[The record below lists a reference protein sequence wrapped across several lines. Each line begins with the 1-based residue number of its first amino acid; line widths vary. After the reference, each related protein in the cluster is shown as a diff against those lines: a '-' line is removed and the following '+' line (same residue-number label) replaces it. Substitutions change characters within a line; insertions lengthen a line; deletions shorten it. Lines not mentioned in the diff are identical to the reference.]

1 MENLLKCLVDV
12 LCDLASLT
20 EELFSAVY
28 FFTEEA
34 LQLLLIFQSVTM
46 FQTSEKY
53 QSEISKIFD
62 KITAENSKNL
72 PRALIAFMEAKRYEW
87 CVSLVLEVLLIGFL
101 CSVKIQEQKRSILP
115 AGLFLDSCRCW
126 DRVLQKFLIREN
138 IGTVSTLILF

>member
-1 MENLLKCLVDV
+1 MENFDEKTFLAILNENEETTVENLLKCLVDV

-46 FQTSEKY
+46 FQSSENY

-87 CVSLVLEVLLIGFL
+87 CVSLIFG
-101 CSVKIQEQKRSILP
+101 
-115 AGLFLDSCRCW
+115 A
-126 DRVLQKFLIREN
+126 
-138 IGTVSTLILF
+138 